1 MAVNGLNFIGIRRGA
16 HQYAMIDRDR
26 QLANDRQAGVLQ
38 QIVDV
43 VDPAGAGV
51 FNRHHRVIGLAGF
64 YLIKNI
70 GELRAAALN
79 KLLKVASGVLTRRQM
94 RVRALGTEERHA
106 GRMRVNFIQMLLQQ
120 GLLGK
125 NRVFD
130 NQLEQAGDIVRIQI
144 MVLADSHQ
152 ALQQIAFAVN
162 ITHRTMGGQF
172 GFSNLNSQ
180 SAALRQQS
188 KQLLVQGAY
197 LIAQRQ

>member
-43 VDPAGAGV
+43 VDPARAGV
-51 FNRHHRVIGLAGF
+51 FNRHHGVIGLAGL

-144 MVLADSHQ
+144 MALADSHQ

-162 ITHRTMGGQF
+162 ITHWTVRGQF
-172 GFSNLNSQ
+172 GFTNLNSQ
-180 SAALRQQS
+180 PAALRQQS
-188 KQLLVQGAY
+188 KQFLVQCAY

>member
-1 MAVNGLNFIGIRRGA
+1 
-16 HQYAMIDRDR
+16 
-26 QLANDRQAGVLQ
+26 
-38 QIVDV
+38 
-43 VDPAGAGV
+43 
-51 FNRHHRVIGLAGF
+51 
-64 YLIKNI
+64 
-70 GELRAAALN
+70 
-79 KLLKVASGVLTRRQM
+79 
-94 RVRALGTEERHA
+94 
-106 GRMRVNFIQMLLQQ
+106 MRVNFIQMLLQQ

-144 MVLADSHQ
+144 MALADSHQ

-188 KQLLVQGAY
+188 KQLLVGA
-197 LIAQRQ
+197 LILSRSASNGFSSVIDVAFVVIK

>member
-43 VDPAGAGV
+43 VDPARAGV
-51 FNRHHRVIGLAGF
+51 FNRHHGVIGLAGL

-106 GRMRVNFIQMLLQQ
+106 GRMRVNFIQMLL
-120 GLLGK
+120 
-125 NRVFD
+125 
-130 NQLEQAGDIVRIQI
+130 
-144 MVLADSHQ
+144 
-152 ALQQIAFAVN
+152 
-162 ITHRTMGGQF
+162 
-172 GFSNLNSQ
+172 
-180 SAALRQQS
+180 
-188 KQLLVQGAY
+188 
-197 LIAQRQ
+197 